1 MEEPI
6 FEGEYILKKFSG
18 KGAWTFVLM
27 PLIPGLPKKK
37 NGTLR
42 VRGFID
48 DYELKDFNMWS
59 MKAGNFIA
67 VKAAIRKQIKK
78 EEGDTVKVILYLD
91 EAKSVIPE
99 DFLTCLNEEP
109 NLLKHF
115 NSYPETRKKEITD
128 WIFGAKTEDEKITRI
143 AQTLEKLETESA
155 SK

>member
-6 FEGEYILKKFSG
+6 FNDDYILKKTAG

-27 PLIPGLPKKK
+27 PLIEGLPKKK
-37 NGTLR
+37 NSTLR

-67 VKAAIRKQIKK
+67 VKAAIRKQIQK
-78 EEGDTVKVILYLD
+78 EEGDTVRVVLYLD

-109 NLLKHF
+109 NLLRHF
-115 NSYPETRKKEITD
+115 NNYPEVRKKEITD
-128 WIFGAKTEDEKITRI
+128 WIFCAKTDDEKITRI
-143 AQTLEKLETESA
+143 AQTLEKIENELA
-155 SK
+155 S